1 MSKDSSFIAM
11 GLGLVEHALL
21 DVIARDNLHLR
32 PVHMPRTRRARAN
45 GRLKL
50 IEQIVRRLIAMMAL
64 GLHVVFAPPKQR
76 APSPD
81 LPDGVEIV
89 VFPGAVEYHLTLRPA
104 SQQLNLSDPFPEIA
118 RNGCARAGLVSTARL
133 LARVR
138 ALHRLLKS
146 PETAAKR
153 LARSFQRLKAKGRP
167 SPVAGPAPNAFR
179 LNAELG
185 ALSTA
190 LPGLLNARLMSA
202 WTDSG

>member
-1 MSKDSSFIAM
+1 M
-11 GLGLVEHALL
+11 
-21 DVIARDNLHLR
+21 
-32 PVHMPRTRRARAN
+32 
-45 GRLKL
+45 
-50 IEQIVRRLIAMMAL
+50 
-64 GLHVVFAPPKQR
+64 
-76 APSPD
+76 
-81 LPDGVEIV
+81 
-89 VFPGAVEYHLTLRPA
+89 
-104 SQQLNLSDPFPEIA
+104 
-118 RNGCARAGLVSTARL
+118 

-190 LPGLLNARLMSA
+190 LPGLLNARLISA